1 MKQIQIKL
9 TEYARQLLWD
19 YDVNH
24 QIIEEMLGDKIS
36 PHTPK
41 TISINLTDN
50 QYARLVQK
58 KIATGRTIQYL
69 VNEAIINFAN
79 ERHVTKHKQSGT
91 PKTLAIYLDR
101 VLAMYPEITNA
112 QTLYKTLIRIY
123 PHEMYYP
130 KWEHIVIVTDRKSEL
145 SLKIVDMFM
154 TMDIDMGRYY
164 YVPMSVSEWNS
175 YRKQPM
181 KIKTIGEPRQ

>member
-9 TEYARQLLWD
+9 TEYAKQLLWD
-19 YDVNH
+19 YDINH

-41 TISINLTDN
+41 TITINLTNN

-130 KWEHIVIVTDRKSEL
+130 KWDRIVIVTDRKSEL